1 MAIDTVRTYGAP
13 DSPIPGQIKVNEILR
28 RVSRDAKKKR
38 RAGLI
43 GMFKEEKETMRFIG
57 RKIESDVRQLVNLLE
72 GQDKGIPPFWLEH
85 GEIKEL
91 PKEKQEG
98 QGNEL
103 MQSLAHKK
111 QMPSISAG
119 IFYE

>member
-1 MAIDTVRTYGAP
+1 MAVDRSRTYGFP
-13 DSPIPGQIKVNEILR
+13 DRPISGQTKVNEILR
-28 RVSRDAKKKR
+28 RFTRDEEVKR
-38 RAGLI
+38 VGLI
-43 GMFKEEKETMRFIG
+43 GRLTEEKATMRLIG